1 MRRLT
6 AISAAAVIT
15 LCSLTALAASGDIAG
30 QYYSTD
36 IRTYL
41 NGAEINAVNIGGRTL
56 IKMRDMENYSFM
68 VSWEEETH
76 SAYVSSM
83 NVPVTGSYEPITAD
97 YPVGTVLGDYYE
109 TDIVTYLD
117 GRQITSYNIDGRMYI
132 PAEDMR
138 DYGYIV
144 DWNEKNRTLSIDS
157 PVYAGYE
164 YDLLLSSGTHPQ
176 AEQNYS
182 EGAGAL
188 MFSYDNQKITGSGD
202 AKYVMFDISC
212 DGTGYNLKM
221 QFNANG
227 GLFYTNALQELM
239 RSMCYSDRGEALA
252 APEDL
257 YDTVNAN
264 VSVIVNGNKAEKV
277 AVRKWGGNNHTDYI
291 LEFSDIPLYKAS
303 EIESVLVSVGN
314 TEGMDEYEIE
324 KNEY

>member
-1 MRRLT
+1 MKRLT
-6 AISAAAVIT
+6 AVSAAAVIA
-15 LCSLTALAASGDIAG
+15 LCSLSAFAASGDIAG

-36 IRTYL
+36 IRTCL
-41 NGAEINAVNIGGRTL
+41 NDAEINAVNIGGRTL
-56 IKMRDMENYSFM
+56 IRVRDMENYSFM

-83 NVPVTGSYEPITAD
+83 NVPVTGSYEPTTAD
-97 YPVGTVLGDYYE
+97 YPVGTVLGNYYE

-117 GRQITSYNIDGRMYI
+117 GRQIPSYNIDGRMYI

-144 DWNEKNRTLSIDS
+144 DWDETDRTLSVKS

-164 YDLLLSSGTHPQ
+164 YDLLLSAGARPQ
-176 AEQNYS
+176 TEQHYS
-182 EGAGAL
+182 EGTGAL
-188 MFSYDNQKITGSGD
+188 MLSYDNQKITGSGD
-202 AKYVMFDISC
+202 ARYVMFDISC

-221 QFNANG
+221 QFNASG
-227 GLFYTNALQELM
+227 GLFYTNAVQELM
-239 RSMCYSDRGEALA
+239 RSMCYSDRGETLA

-264 VSVIVNGNKAEKV
+264 VDVIINGNKAEKV

-291 LEFSDIPLYKAS
+291 LEFSDIPLYKAG
-303 EIESVLVSVGN
+303 EIESVIVSVGN
-314 TEGMDEYEIE
+314 TDGMEEYEIE
-324 KNEY
+324 KTEY

>member
-1 MRRLT
+1 MKRLT
-6 AISAAAVIT
+6 AISAAAVIA
-15 LCSLTALAASGDIAG
+15 LCSLPAFAANGDIAG

-41 NGAEINAVNIGGRTL
+41 NDAEINAINIGGRTL
-56 IKMRDMENYSFM
+56 IKVRDMENYSFM

-76 SAYVSSM
+76 SAYVSSL
-83 NVPVTGSYEPITAD
+83 NVPVTGSYEPTAED
-97 YPVGTVLGDYYE
+97 YPVGTALGDYYE

-117 GRQITSYNIDGRMYI
+117 GRSITSYNIEGSMYI

-144 DWNEKNRTLSIDS
+144 DWNETDRTLSVKS

-164 YDLLLSSGTHPQ
+164 YDLLLSAGTRPQ
-176 AEQNYS
+176 TEEHYS
-182 EGAGAL
+182 AGAGAL
-188 MFSYDNQKITGSGD
+188 MLSYDNQKITGSGD

-221 QFNANG
+221 QFNASG
-227 GLFYTNALQELM
+227 GLFFTNAVQELM
-239 RSMCYSDRGEALA
+239 KSMCYSDRGETLA

-264 VSVIVNGNKAEKV
+264 VSVIINGHKSEKI

-291 LEFSDIPLYKAS
+291 LEFSDIPLYKAG
-303 EIESVLVSVGN
+303 EIESVIVSVGN
-314 TEGMDEYEIE
+314 TDGMEEYEIE
-324 KNEY
+324 TT

>member
-1 MRRLT
+1 MKKILFLP
-6 AISAAAVIT
+6 AVLSIMMFAASAR
-15 LCSLTALAASGDIAG
+15 AASGDIAG

-41 NGAEINAVNIGGRTL
+41 NDAEINAVNIGGRTL

-68 VSWEEETH
+68 VSWEEESH

-83 NVPVTGSYEPITAD
+83 NVPVTGSYEPTTTD
-97 YPVGTVLGDYYE
+97 YPVGTALGDYYE

-144 DWNEKNRTLSIDS
+144 DWNETDRTLSVKS

-164 YDLLLSSGTHPQ
+164 YDLLLSAGTHPQ
-176 AEQNYS
+176 TEQHYS
-182 EGAGAL
+182 EGAGAF
-188 MFSYDNQKITGSGD
+188 MFSYDNQKIKGSGD
-202 AKYVMFDISC
+202 AKYIMFDISC

-227 GLFYTNALQELM
+227 GLFYTNAVQELM
-239 RSMCYSDRGEALA
+239 RSMCYSDRGETLA

-257 YDTVNAN
+257 YDMVNAN
-264 VSVIVNGNKAEKV
+264 VNVIVNGNKAEKV

-324 KNEY
+324 KTEY